1 MKKFLFFSALVM
13 SMLAVSFGVSAQEL
27 DARYTDGD
35 KVNHQYKVDTVRVIR
50 YDTTYVTRVE
60 RDTVSKSALPPCYE
74 LDELSRMVDEGQ
86 SIIGKTLCAVSNIL
100 FDFDKDNIRV
110 DSYGYLNKLSNLIK
124 RTGCNVIVAG
134 HTDNKGT
141 AEYNQKLS
149 KRRATSALE
158 YLVAQGVERSKL
170 KEEHYGF
177 DKPRDT
183 NATDAGRQN
192 NRRVEFTF
200 TNGMVDIKN
209 NQAGPKK

>member
-1 MKKFLFFSALVM
+1 MKKILFLSALVM

-35 KVNHQYKVDTVRVIR
+35 NVNHKYKVDTVRVIR
-50 YDTTYVTRVE
+50 YDTAYVTRVE
-60 RDTVSKSALPPCYE
+60 RDTINKSDLPPCYE
-74 LDELSRMVDEGQ
+74 LEELSRMVDQGQ
-86 SIIGKTLCAVSNIL
+86 SIVGKTLCAVTNIL
-100 FDFDKDNIRV
+100 FDFDRDNIRV
-110 DSYGYLNKLSNLIK
+110 DSYGYLNKLANLIK
-124 RTGCNVIVAG
+124 KTGCGVVVAG

-141 AEYNQKLS
+141 ADYNQKLS
-149 KRRATSALE
+149 KRRATSVLE
-158 YLVAQGVERSKL
+158 YLVGQGVERSKL